1 MKFIIKKILSSFNYK
16 IIKKDKLSS
25 FDKIIKHFTNK
36 EEPLI
41 FDVGANSG
49 QSIIRFKKIF
59 KESII
64 YSFEPQKNEFQ
75 KLKSLCKGQYKNCFP
90 FNFGLGNEEK
100 KMNINIFKNS
110 VHSSFLSPDTST
122 DWFKNRDLKF
132 GNFFENVEETRI
144 CKLENFVKENK
155 IDSIDLLKIDTQ
167 GFEDQ
172 VLQGSKQMI
181 LDQNINLIELEIIF
195 GKRYTKQLSFFE
207 IEKHLLNNYKLIAI
221 DKATNII
228 DNNAYSVNCLYLRNN
243 IE

>member
-1 MKFIIKKILSSFNYK
+1 MKK
-16 IIKKDKLSS
+16 
-25 FDKIIKHFTNK
+25 
-36 EEPLI
+36 
-41 FDVGANSG
+41 
-49 QSIIRFKKIF
+49 
-59 KESII
+59 
-64 YSFEPQKNEFQ
+64 
-75 KLKSLCKGQYKNCFP
+75 
-90 FNFGLGNEEK
+90 K

-122 DWFKNRDLKF
+122 DWFKKRDLKF
-132 GNFFENVEETRI
+132 GNFFEKVEETRI

-195 GKRYTKQLSFFE
+195 GKRYSKQLSFFE
-207 IEKHLLNNYKLIAI
+207 IEKHLHNNYKLIAI

-243 IE
+243 KE